1 MNQLFWA
8 LFVRRE
14 PSFVYAF
21 KILLDFEVL
30 VVVSRWDVLLL
41 IWNWSSGLCGWLEIL
56 FVPVLQDASTDTGP
70 SSVSPIV
77 DMSALTKVNEAGTKT
92 ITYLRSQISNL
103 QQRLKQVQGLADVAV
118 SKQRLAAERE
128 NYLIEELG
136 KAAKDLLCK

>member
-1 MNQLFWA
+1 M
-8 LFVRRE
+8 
-14 PSFVYAF
+14 
-21 KILLDFEVL
+21 
-30 VVVSRWDVLLL
+30 
-41 IWNWSSGLCGWLEIL
+41 
-56 FVPVLQDASTDTGP
+56 QDASTDTGP

-128 NYLIEELG
+128 NYLIKELG